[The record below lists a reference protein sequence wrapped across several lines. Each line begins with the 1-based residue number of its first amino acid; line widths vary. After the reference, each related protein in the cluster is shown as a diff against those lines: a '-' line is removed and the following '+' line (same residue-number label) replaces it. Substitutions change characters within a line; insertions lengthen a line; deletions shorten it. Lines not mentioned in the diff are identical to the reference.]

1 MTKILTFLLFSMVH
15 MHSQTMH
22 HQSISSQGVS
32 RHLKNG
38 LYVSHTIGQ
47 QSSISSFSNPKF
59 SVQQGF
65 QQSNLSINSKS
76 LVATDVQTKMYPN
89 PVDSFL
95 NFEFSKAISM
105 SITIVIYDL
114 LGRQIYSTEKRAS
127 GTIMTLDLSMNL
139 LPGNYIIQLR
149 SLNYQYSSKFL
160 KL

>member
-1 MTKILTFLLFSMVH
+1 
-15 MHSQTMH
+15 MH

-47 QSSISSFSNPKF
+47 QSSITSFSSSKF
-59 SVQQGF
+59 IVQQGF
-65 QQSNLSINSKS
+65 QQSNQSIKSKS
-76 LVATDVQTKMYPN
+76 IVVTNIGTKMYPN

-95 NFEFSKAISM
+95 NFEFSNEIS
-105 SITIVIYDL
+105 SPIAIVIYDL
-114 LGRQIYSTEKRAS
+114 SGRQIYSAEKRAL
-127 GTIMTLDLSMNL
+127 GTILTLDLSKDL
-139 LPGNYIIQLR
+139 LPGNYIILLR